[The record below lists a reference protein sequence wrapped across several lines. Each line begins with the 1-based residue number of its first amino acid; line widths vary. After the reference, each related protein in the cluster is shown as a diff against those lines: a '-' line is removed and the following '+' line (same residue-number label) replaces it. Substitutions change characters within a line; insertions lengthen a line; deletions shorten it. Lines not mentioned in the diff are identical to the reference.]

1 MCGYGTDCDDCGLRD
16 NSPPP
21 TPPPPMQTMELS
33 TYPGSLSD
41 ALRAL
46 AQPRADGSAQPR
58 VPVTIALPGG
68 EYIME
73 NGIAI
78 DAHMAAS
85 ELWIIGESSSA
96 SMSESNGPSII
107 GTVIRAMPGNEDN
120 VPLLQI
126 SAGGPF
132 VHLVNLHIVGAA
144 RPILVSGGEV
154 IMENCALE
162 NSTEGFTVK
171 VNNGSLA
178 LRDSV
183 LRGNQAKRGGAL
195 QVLGGSVDVRR
206 SRLEEN
212 HASDSGGA
220 VYLHGGTLNLA
231 ERTLLVGNRA
241 PFGRSVYIDAGSVAY
256 ALPAPLGRW
265 IYAPGSQRAVIGVGA
280 IDDDYPFACSP
291 GLYGDSYDVAQ
302 QSGPSCTAACPAG
315 YFCGGATVE
324 PSLCMNGTY
333 CIKGSPSPVKCPAG
347 SFSNRQML
355 KSSDECIG
363 CPAGSACGEGSV
375 VPNGCTPG
383 SYASS
388 PGAATC
394 THCEAGKYQRS
405 RGSTACLDCLP
416 GSFCPHGA
424 AAPTACPAGLWSGK
438 SGLSDS
444 SQCEY
449 CPLGAYCPEGSSTP
463 QLCPA
468 GTIGTRTMRTER
480 SFCEA
485 CIAHTYSAP
494 GSSAC
499 TWCTNGY
506 YERPNMS
513 SYVEAMH
520 NAVCDTCLD
529 GADCAPNTKLS
540 TVRLKRGRWRLSPSS
555 RVVSRCTRAT
565 AAGSGGAGDVN
576 AGTPCRGGEEAGIDG
591 AGYCLEGH
599 RGPLCEVCTQ
609 AGQYFD
615 RDLAHCVDC
624 PKAGLSV
631 TILMFGT
638 FLLTL
643 LVAGCRF
650 IKRRAMSSAAS
661 TRQDRLVRHVAAWQQ
676 RILLKMHALALM
688 PKLKLCIAFY
698 QSIEMLPKVYGVR
711 LPAMYYE
718 WMRYLTWFNLDWS
731 AM

>member
-1 MCGYGTDCDDCGLRD
+1 MCDYGTDCDDCGLRD

-21 TPPPPMQTMELS
+21 MPPPPMQTIELS

-58 VPVTIALPGG
+58 VPVTIALPRG

-78 DAHMAAS
+78 NAHMAAS
-85 ELWIIGESSSA
+85 ELWIVGESSSA

-120 VPLLQI
+120 LPLLQI

-132 VHLVNLHIVGAA
+132 VHLVNLHIVGVA

-171 VNNGSLA
+171 VNNGSFA

-183 LRGNQAKRGGAL
+183 LRGNQAMRGGAL

-220 VYLHGGTLNLA
+220 VYLHGGTLYLA

-333 CIKGSPSPVKCPAG
+333 CIKGSPTLY
-347 SFSNRQML
+347 RLQ
-355 KSSDECIG
+355 
-363 CPAGSACGEGSV
+363 
-375 VPNGCTPG
+375 
-383 SYASS
+383 
-388 PGAATC
+388 
-394 THCEAGKYQRS
+394 S
-405 RGSTACLDCLP
+405 RAVR
-416 GSFCPHGA
+416 
-424 AAPTACPAGLWSGK
+424 
-438 SGLSDS
+438 GLSFLLD
-444 SQCEY
+444 Q
-449 CPLGAYCPEGSSTP
+449 
-463 QLCPA
+463 
-468 GTIGTRTMRTER
+468 
-480 SFCEA
+480 
-485 CIAHTYSAP
+485 
-494 GSSAC
+494 
-499 TWCTNGY
+499 
-506 YERPNMS
+506 
-513 SYVEAMH
+513 
-520 NAVCDTCLD
+520 AVLVV
-529 GADCAPNTKLS
+529 AVP
-540 TVRLKRGRWRLSPSS
+540 S
-555 RVVSRCTRAT
+555 RVVRRLNTARVVAKRCALTRTAHHFERKRLNWRRRGWRRHQRRWWARRGILRRSGRCGGRRRRSRRP
-565 AAGSGGAGDVN
+565 G
-576 AGTPCRGGEEAGIDG
+576 
-591 AGYCLEGH
+591 
-599 RGPLCEVCTQ
+599 
-609 AGQYFD
+609 
-615 RDLAHCVDC
+615 
-624 PKAGLSV
+624 
-631 TILMFGT
+631 
-638 FLLTL
+638 
-643 LVAGCRF
+643 
-650 IKRRAMSSAAS
+650 
-661 TRQDRLVRHVAAWQQ
+661 W
-676 RILLKMHALALM
+676 
-688 PKLKLCIAFY
+688 
-698 QSIEMLPKVYGVR
+698 
-711 LPAMYYE
+711 
-718 WMRYLTWFNLDWS
+718 
-731 AM
+731 